1 MGLLSSTLY
10 VQYCFIVNIT
20 YVLSFL
26 FRNFSS
32 TKRPVISFTYLSRT
46 RDVKSTN
53 YEYYVFILFSFIYI
67 YIFFISRILIRTFQ
81 REEKNSKKSKSLSRG
96 SIRTDLIFNQFSAL
110 ISDERNV
117 CPSFRR
123 SRKNF
128 VSSSTR
134 RQSDR
139 KK

>member
-1 MGLLSSTLY
+1 MDLLSSTLH

-20 YVLSFL
+20 YVLSVL
-26 FRNFSS
+26 FRNFSFA
-32 TKRPVISFTYLSRT
+32 KRKRLFHSRT
-46 RDVKSTN
+46 HGLAMLNRRITN
-53 YEYYVFILFSFIYI
+53 ITFLLSFHLYI
-67 YIFFISRILIRTFQ
+67 YIFFFQ
-81 REEKNSKKSKSLSRG
+81 KVSLVVRYD
-96 SIRTDLIFNQFSAL
+96 RLNFQPIFCAHLNK
-110 ISDERNV
+110 RNV

-128 VSSSTR
+128 VSSSAR